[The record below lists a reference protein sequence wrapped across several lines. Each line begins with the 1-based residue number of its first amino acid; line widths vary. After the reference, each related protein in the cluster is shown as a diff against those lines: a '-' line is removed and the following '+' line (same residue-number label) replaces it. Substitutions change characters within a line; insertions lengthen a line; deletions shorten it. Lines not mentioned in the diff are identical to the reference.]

1 MTADD
6 DAERSDEEER
16 RKSTADDDAERS
28 DEEERRKSTADDDA
42 ERSIR
47 TPEPLPDG
55 VSQATIGV
63 RGGILRSQFEETSE
77 ALYLASGYVYG
88 SAAEAEKAFTGEVDR
103 YVYSRYGNPTI
114 TMFEE
119 RLRLIEGAPA
129 AFATAS
135 GMAAVFTSL
144 GALLSAGDRLVASRS
159 LFGSCFV
166 VCGEILPR
174 WGVETVF
181 VDGDDLSQWEE
192 ALSVPTQAVFFETPS
207 NPMQSLVDIIAVS
220 ELAHAAGAKVVLDN
234 VFATPLLQ
242 QGFPL
247 GVDVVVYSGTKHIDG
262 QGRVLGG
269 AILGDK
275 EYIDGPVQK
284 LMRHTGP
291 AMSAFN
297 AWVLLKGLETLA
309 IRVDYQNTSA
319 RRIAEY
325 LEGHSAV
332 RWVRYPYLS
341 SHPQYDLAKRQMS
354 GGGTVVTF
362 ELDVADGA
370 AKQRAFE
377 VLDKLQLINI
387 SNNLGDSKSLVTH
400 PATTTHRAMGPEGR
414 AAIGL
419 GDGVVRISVGLE
431 GTDDLI
437 ADIDQALS

>member
-1 MTADD
+1 MTD
-6 DAERSDEEER
+6 
-16 RKSTADDDAERS
+16 
-28 DEEERRKSTADDDA
+28 
-42 ERSIR
+42 SIR
-47 TPEPLPDG
+47 IPPPLPDG
-55 VSQATIGV
+55 VGPATTGV
-63 RGGILRSQFEETSE
+63 RGGVLRSQFEETAE
-77 ALYLASGYVYG
+77 AMYLSSGYVYP
-88 SAAEAEKAFTGEVDR
+88 SAADAEQAFTGEVDR

-144 GALLSAGDRLVASRS
+144 GALLGAGDRLVAARS

-166 VCGEILPR
+166 VCNEILPR
-174 WGVETVF
+174 WGIQTVF

-207 NPMQSLVDIIAVS
+207 NPMQSLVDIAAVT
-220 ELAHAAGAKVVLDN
+220 ELSHAAGAKVVLDN

-247 GVDVVVYSGTKHIDG
+247 GVDVVVYSGTKHLDG

-291 AMSAFN
+291 AISAFN

-309 IRVDYQNTSA
+309 VRVNYANSSA
-319 RRIAEY
+319 QRIAEF
-325 LEGHSAV
+325 LEGHPAV
-332 RWVRYPYLS
+332 RWVRYPFLP
-341 SHPQYDLAKRQMS
+341 SHPQHDLAKRQMT
-354 GGGTVVTF
+354 GGGTVITF
-362 ELDVADGA
+362 ELDAPDSA
-370 AKQRAFE
+370 AKGRAFE
-377 VLDKLQLINI
+377 VLDKLRLIDI
-387 SNNLGDSKSLVTH
+387 SNNLGDAKSLVTH

-431 GTDDLI
+431 DTEDLI
-437 ADIDQALS
+437 ADLDQALG

>member
-1 MTADD
+1 METELGAVVSSSEQVPSVRIP
-6 DAERSDEEER
+6 A
-16 RKSTADDDAERS
+16 A
-28 DEEERRKSTADDDA
+28 
-42 ERSIR
+42 
-47 TPEPLPDG
+47 LPDG

-63 RGGILRSQFEETSE
+63 RGGLLRSGFEETSE
-77 ALYLASGYVYG
+77 AMYLTSGYVYS
-88 SAAEAEKAFTGEVDR
+88 SAAEAEKAFTGEIDR

-114 TMFEE
+114 SMFEE

-129 AFATAS
+129 CFATAT

-144 GALLSAGDRLVASRS
+144 GALLGAGDRLVAARS

-166 VCGEILPR
+166 VCNEILPR

-181 VDGDDLSQWEE
+181 VDGEDLGQWEE

-207 NPMQSLVDIIAVS
+207 NPMQSLVDIEAVC

-242 QGFPL
+242 QGIPL
-247 GVDVVVYSGTKHIDG
+247 GADVVVYSGTKHIDG

-269 AILGDK
+269 AILGDA

-297 AWVLLKGLETLA
+297 AWVMLKGLETLA
-309 IRVDYQNTSA
+309 VRVDYANNSA
-319 RRIAEY
+319 HRVAEF
-325 LEGHSAV
+325 LEGHPGVS
-332 RWVRYPYLS
+332 WVRYPFLE
-341 SHPQYDLAKRQMS
+341 SHPQYDLAKRQMR

-362 ELDVADGA
+362 ELAGGT
-370 AKQRAFE
+370 KQRAFE
-377 VLDKLQLINI
+377 VLDKLAIVDI
-387 SNNLGDSKSLVTH
+387 SNNLGDAKSLITH

-431 GTDDLI
+431 GTEDLI
-437 ADIDQALS
+437 KDLDQALG

>member
-1 MTADD
+1 MT
-6 DAERSDEEER
+6 DEVPSVR
-16 RKSTADDDAERS
+16 IPA
-28 DEEERRKSTADDDA
+28 
-42 ERSIR
+42 
-47 TPEPLPDG
+47 PLPDG
-55 VSQATIGV
+55 VSQATLGV
-63 RGGILRSQFEETSE
+63 RGGLLRSEFEETSE
-77 ALYLASGYVYG
+77 GMYLTSGYVYS
-88 SAAEAEKAFTGEVDR
+88 SAAEAEKAFTGEIDR

-114 TMFEE
+114 SMFEE

-144 GALLSAGDRLVASRS
+144 GALLGAGDRLVAARS

-166 VCGEILPR
+166 VCNEILPR

-207 NPMQSLVDIIAVS
+207 NPMQSLVDIAAVS
-220 ELAHAAGAKVVLDN
+220 DMAHSAGAKVVLDN

-247 GVDVVVYSGTKHIDG
+247 GADVVVYSGTKHIDG

-291 AMSAFN
+291 ALSAFN
-297 AWVLLKGLETLA
+297 AWVLLKGLETMSV
-309 IRVDYQNTSA
+309 RVDYSNRSA
-319 RRIAEY
+319 QRIAEF
-325 LEGHSAV
+325 LESQRGV
-332 RWVRYPYLS
+332 NWVKYPFLE
-341 SHPQYDLAKRQMS
+341 SHPQFDLAKRQMR

-362 ELDVADGA
+362 ELDGGKA
-370 AKQRAFE
+370 RAFE
-377 VLDKLQLINI
+377 VLDKLQIIDI
-387 SNNLGDSKSLVTH
+387 SNNLGDAKTLITH

-414 AAIGL
+414 ASIGL

-437 ADIDQALS
+437 TDLERALG

>member
-1 MTADD
+1 MTGDQTP
-6 DAERSDEEER
+6 SV
-16 RKSTADDDAERS
+16 
-28 DEEERRKSTADDDA
+28 
-42 ERSIR
+42 R
-47 TPEPLPDG
+47 TSKALPDG

-63 RGGILRSQFEETSE
+63 RGGLLRSGFEETAE
-77 ALYLASGYVYG
+77 GLYLTSGYVYG
-88 SAAEAEKAFTGEVDR
+88 SAAEAEQAFTGEVDR
-103 YVYSRYGNPTI
+103 FVYSRYGNPTI
-114 TMFEE
+114 EMFQE

-135 GMAAVFTSL
+135 GMSAVFTGL
-144 GALLSAGDRLVASRS
+144 GALLKAGDRLVASRS

-166 VCGEILPR
+166 VCNEILPR

-181 VDGDDLSQWEE
+181 VDGEDLDQWAE

-207 NPMQSLVDIIAVS
+207 NPMQSLVDIAAVS

-242 QGFPL
+242 QGMPL
-247 GVDVVVYSGTKHIDG
+247 GVDVVIYSGTKHIDG

-275 EYIDGPVQK
+275 EYIDGPVQT

-291 AMSAFN
+291 ALSPFN

-309 IRVDYQNTSA
+309 VRVNYANASA
-319 RRIAEY
+319 QRVAEF
-325 LEGHSAV
+325 LEEHPAV
-332 RWVRYPYLS
+332 RWVRYPFLP

-362 ELDVADGA
+362 ELDAPEGSG
-370 AKQRAFE
+370 KQRAFE
-377 VLDKLQLINI
+377 VLDKVSVIDI
-387 SNNLGDSKSLVTH
+387 SNNLGDSKSLITH

-419 GDGVVRISVGLE
+419 ADGVVRVSIGLE
-431 GTDDLI
+431 GTEDVI
-437 ADIDQALS
+437 ADLDRALS

>member
-1 MTADD
+1 VT
-6 DAERSDEEER
+6 ERSVRIPKEL
-16 RKSTADDDAERS
+16 
-28 DEEERRKSTADDDA
+28 
-42 ERSIR
+42 
-47 TPEPLPDG
+47 PEDVGP
-55 VSQATIGV
+55 ATIGV
-63 RGGILRSQFEETSE
+63 RGGLLRSGFEETAE
-77 ALYLASGYVYG
+77 AMFLTSGYVYP
-88 SAAEAEKAFTGEVDR
+88 SAAVAEQSFTGELDHF
-103 YVYSRYGNPTI
+103 VYSRYGNPTV

-144 GALLSAGDRLVASRS
+144 GALLAAGDRLVAARS

-166 VCGEILPR
+166 VCNEILPR
-174 WGVETVF
+174 WGIETVF
-181 VDGDDLSQWEE
+181 VDGDDLSQWEQ

-207 NPMQSLVDIIAVS
+207 NPMQSLVDIAAVT
-220 ELAHAAGAKVVLDN
+220 ELSHAAGAKVVLDN

-242 QGFPL
+242 QGFPV

-309 IRVDYQNTSA
+309 IRVEHCNASA
-319 RRIAEY
+319 LRIAEF
-325 LEGHSAV
+325 LQGHPAV
-332 RWVRYPYLS
+332 SWVRYPFLD
-341 SHPQYDLAKRQMS
+341 SHPQHDLAKRQMS

-362 ELDVADGA
+362 ALDATESA

-377 VLDKLQLINI
+377 VLDRLRLIHI
-387 SNNLGDSKSLVTH
+387 SNNLGDAKSLITH

-419 GDGVVRISVGLE
+419 GDNVVRISVGLE

-437 ADIDQALS
+437 ADIDQALG

>member
-1 MTADD
+1 MTDQ
-6 DAERSDEEER
+6 
-16 RKSTADDDAERS
+16 
-28 DEEERRKSTADDDA
+28 
-42 ERSIR
+42 RSIR
-47 TPEPLPDG
+47 APAPLPDG
-55 VSQATIGV
+55 VGPATIGV
-63 RGGILRSQFEETSE
+63 RGGIMRSQFEETAE
-77 ALYLASGYVYG
+77 AMYLASGYVYD
-88 SAAEAEKAFTGEVDR
+88 SAAAAEQAFAGETDR

-144 GALLSAGDRLVASRS
+144 GALLAAGDRLVAARS

-166 VCGEILPR
+166 VCNEILPR
-174 WGVETVF
+174 WGIETVF
-181 VDGDDLSQWEE
+181 VDGHDLRQWEQ

-207 NPMQSLVDIIAVS
+207 NPMQSLVDIAAVT
-220 ELAHAAGAKVVLDN
+220 ELSHAAGAKVVLDN

-247 GVDVVVYSGTKHIDG
+247 GVDVVVYSGTKHLDG

-275 EYIDGPVQK
+275 EYVDGPVQK

-291 AMSAFN
+291 AISAFN

-309 IRVDYQNTSA
+309 VRVEYANSSA
-319 RRIAEY
+319 QRVAEF
-325 LEGHSAV
+325 LEGHPTV
-332 RWVRYPYLS
+332 RWVRYPFLP

-354 GGGTVVTF
+354 GGGTVITF
-362 ELDVADGA
+362 ELDVPDAA

-377 VLDKLQLINI
+377 VLDKLRLINI
-387 SNNLGDSKSLVTH
+387 SNNLGDAKSLVTH

-431 GTDDLI
+431 NTEDLI
-437 ADIDQALS
+437 ADLDQALG

>member
-1 MTADD
+1 MSGDKADVPSVRIP
-6 DAERSDEEER
+6 A
-16 RKSTADDDAERS
+16 
-28 DEEERRKSTADDDA
+28 
-42 ERSIR
+42 
-47 TPEPLPDG
+47 PLPDG
-55 VSQATIGV
+55 VGQATIGV
-63 RGGILRSQFEETSE
+63 RGGLLRSGFQETAE
-77 ALYLASGYVYG
+77 AMYLTSGYVYS
-88 SAAEAEKAFTGEVDR
+88 SAADAEKAFTGEIDR

-114 TMFEE
+114 SMFEE

-129 AFATAS
+129 AFATAT
-135 GMAAVFTSL
+135 GMAAVFTAL
-144 GALLSAGDRLVASRS
+144 GALLKAGDRLVAARS

-166 VCGEILPR
+166 VCNEILPR

-181 VDGDDLSQWEE
+181 VDGEDLAQWEQ

-207 NPMQSLVDIIAVS
+207 NPMQSLVDIAAVA

-242 QGFPL
+242 RGMPL
-247 GVDVVVYSGTKHIDG
+247 GADVVVYSGTKHIDG

-275 EYIDGPVQK
+275 DYIDGPVQT

-291 AMSAFN
+291 AISAFN
-297 AWVLLKGLETLA
+297 AWTLLKGLETLA
-309 IRVDYQNTSA
+309 VRVQYANASA
-319 RRIAEY
+319 QRVAEF

-332 RWVRYPYLS
+332 NWVKYPFLP
-341 SHPQYDLAKRQMS
+341 SHPQYDLAQRQMS

-362 ELDVADGA
+362 ELDGGTKA
-370 AKQRAFE
+370 RAFE
-377 VLDKLQLINI
+377 VLDKLQIIDI
-387 SNNLGDSKSLVTH
+387 SNNLGDAKSLITH

-437 ADIDQALS
+437 KDLDQALT

>member
-1 MTADD
+1 MTEADGSPSGD
-6 DAERSDEEER
+6 SVRVPKA
-16 RKSTADDDAERS
+16 
-28 DEEERRKSTADDDA
+28 
-42 ERSIR
+42 
-47 TPEPLPDG
+47 LPDG

-63 RGGILRSQFEETSE
+63 RGGLLRSGFDETAE
-77 ALYLASGYVYG
+77 AMFLTSGYVYE
-88 SAAEAEKAFTGEVDR
+88 SAAVAEKSFTGELDHF
-103 YVYSRYGNPTI
+103 VYSRYGNPTV

-144 GALLSAGDRLVASRS
+144 GALLAAGDRLVAARS

-166 VCGEILPR
+166 VCNEILPR

-181 VDGDDLSQWEE
+181 VDGDDLAQWEE
-192 ALSVPTQAVFFETPS
+192 ALSVPTAAVFFETPS
-207 NPMQSLVDIIAVS
+207 NPMQSLVDIAAVV

-242 QGFPL
+242 QGIPL

-297 AWVLLKGLETLA
+297 AWVLVKGLETLA
-309 IRVDYQNTSA
+309 IRVEHSNSSA
-319 RRIAEY
+319 HRIAEF
-325 LEGHSAV
+325 LETHPAV
-332 RWVRYPYLS
+332 SWVRYPYLP

-354 GGGTVVTF
+354 GGGTVITF
-362 ELDVADGA
+362 ALDCPESA
-370 AKQRAFE
+370 AKQQAFE
-377 VLDKLQLINI
+377 VLDKLRLIDI
-387 SNNLGDSKSLVTH
+387 SNNLGDAKSLVTH